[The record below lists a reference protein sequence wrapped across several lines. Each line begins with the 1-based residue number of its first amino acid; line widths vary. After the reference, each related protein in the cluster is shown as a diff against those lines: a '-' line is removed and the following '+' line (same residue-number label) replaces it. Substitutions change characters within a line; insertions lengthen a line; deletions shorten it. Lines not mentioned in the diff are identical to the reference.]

1 MNHHPQEWTKAIAG
15 EESDLESI
23 LESENFEM
31 FGKNNLLIPI
41 TSDRGL
47 CGGVNSGISRGIR
60 KLQIKLEAQGKDIQL
75 MVVGERGRSQ
85 MHRIFRNEVQR
96 TCQDFSTP
104 FNFSTAMAITTEALK
119 SNVDTVY
126 IVYNKVRI

>member
-1 MNHHPQEWTKAIAG
+1 M
-15 EESDLESI
+15 ESI
-23 LESENFEM
+23 LVNNDLDM
-31 FGKNNLLIPI
+31 FGKNNLLVPI

-60 KLQIKLEAQGKDIQL
+60 KLQTKLLEQGKYIQL

-85 MHRIFRNEVQR
+85 MHRIFKNEVQR
-96 TCQDFSTP
+96 TCQDFGTP
-104 FNFSTAMAITTEALK
+104 FNFSTASAIASEALK
-119 SNVDTVY
+119 SDVDTVY